1 MTTPLPRIDRRRLL
15 GGAAGLAGLA
25 ALPGCGALAALGGA
39 TEVLDAYELRPP
51 QTGPVATGTVARS
64 LIVETPSAAG
74 AIDTDRILIRPHPL
88 QAQYL
93 PRARWTETAPVMVQT
108 LLLRTLEDAGGLRFV
123 GRRPLAGAGDFA
135 LVSELTAF
143 QADVPGAPEGAAAA
157 VSVRLL
163 ARLVR
168 EADAAVLSTR
178 AFSAAAPVPRL
189 ETLAVVEAF
198 DIALSQVLA
207 ETARWALSGV
217 GVRLAAPSG

>member
-1 MTTPLPRIDRRRLL
+1 MTQPLPLTCRRRLL
-15 GGAAGLAGLA
+15 QGAAGLAGLA
-25 ALPGCGALAALGGA
+25 ALPGCGALAALGGVSEA
-39 TEVLDAYELRPP
+39 LDAYELRAP
-51 QTGPVATGTVARS
+51 QPGPVAAGTVARA
-64 LIVETPSAAG
+64 LIVETPAAPG
-74 AIDTDRILIRPHPL
+74 AIDNDRILIRPHPL

-108 LLLRTLEDAGGLRFV
+108 LLLRTLENAGGLRFV
-123 GRRPLAGAGDFA
+123 GRRPLAGSGDFA

-143 QADVPGAPEGAAAA
+143 EADVPGAPEGAAAA

-178 AFSAAAPVPRL
+178 AFAATAPVARI

-198 DIALSQVLA
+198 DTALAQVLDA
-207 ETARWALSGV
+207 TARWALSGV
-217 GVRLAAPSG
+217 GVRLAAQA